1 MDIGMD
7 PNDLE
12 YCKNLIIKKRQ
23 EILETDNFTN
33 WFGDKNDRNPY
44 EGGNH
49 IDSTLCPCRK
59 NQSKYDENDIHSKA
73 KILQYLLQLDYAL
86 TLIRKGN
93 YGTCRIC
100 NEEIPIN
107 HLRKLPSTQYCPRC
121 E

>member
-1 MDIGMD
+1 MDN
-7 PNDLE
+7 NDLE

-33 WFGDKNDRNPY
+33 WFAHKNNGNPNESGEFGDKTY
-44 EGGNH
+44 CL
-49 IDSTLCPCRK
+49 SRK

-73 KILQYLLQLDYAL
+73 NILQYLLQLDHAL
-86 TLIRKGN
+86 NLIRKGY
-93 YGTCRIC
+93 YGTCINC

-107 HLRKLPSTQYCPRC
+107 YLEKLPNAQHCPRC

>member
-12 YCKNLIIKKRQ
+12 YCKSLIIKKRQ

-33 WFGDKNDRNPY
+33 WFTDKNNRNPN
-44 EGGNH
+44 EGEKLKD
-49 IDSTLCPCRK
+49 IRCLSRK
-59 NQSKYDENDIHSKA
+59 NQSKYDDNDIHSKA
-73 KILQYLLQLDYAL
+73 KILQYLLQLDHAL
-86 TLIRKGN
+86 NLIRKGN
-93 YGTCRIC
+93 YGKCRIC

-107 HLRKLPSTQYCPRC
+107 HLKKLPSTQYCPRC